1 MNQETYPLSAQKRD
15 CSQKNSARV
24 VRGEGRVPAVVYG
37 HGTDPITIS
46 IDASDILRTYRKAG
60 TSALIDLDV
69 DGKKVKVLVQELL
82 LHPVTN
88 NIYHVDF
95 FAVNLKEKTTVNV
108 PLNFIGESP
117 AVKDL
122 GGLFMKDTETVEV
135 RCLPSDIPH
144 SLDID
149 LALITEVGGRLTL
162 ADLVI
167 DREQFELPQD
177 EMTLLCSVIAP
188 KTAEQE
194 EAENAAADAA
204 IAEGGEEGEEVAEG
218 EEGAEGETSEGEDGE
233 EGEKKEEGGEDGK
246 KAE

>member
-15 CSQKNSARV
+15 CSGKHSARDT
-24 VRGEGRVPAVVYG
+24 RDAGRVPAVMYG
-37 HGTDPITIS
+37 HGTDPVTIS
-46 IDASDILRTYRKAG
+46 MDGSDILRTYRKAG
-60 TSALIDLDV
+60 TSALIDLDI

-88 NIYHVDF
+88 EIYHVDF
-95 FAVNLKEKTTVNV
+95 FAVNLKEKTTVSV
-108 PLNFIGESP
+108 PLNYINESP
-117 AVKDL
+117 AVKDH
-122 GGLFMKDTETVEV
+122 GGIFMKDTDTVEV

-144 SLDID
+144 SLDVDI
-149 LALITEVGGRLTL
+149 ATITEVGGSLSL

-177 EMTLLCSVIAP
+177 ETTLLCSVIAP

-204 IAEGGEEGEEVAEG
+204 LAEGEEG
-218 EEGAEGETSEGEDGE
+218 EEGAEGAEGEESAEGEAGE
-233 EGEKKEEGGEDGK
+233 EGEKKEEGGSEEGEK
-246 KAE
+246 KE